1 LTLAP
6 HNPFSVCV
14 CVFGMCCLVSPCLR
28 HNFVEFAT
36 PLLFVSS
43 TASANSL
50 QVSRNFN
57 NDMGKMKAWISGPRS
72 QDYQNGQKTSKE
84 MLVHPHHRSGMVYW
98 QRTHQRSQGQDQ
110 NTGAGLLGR
119 FHHSNKARRRRV
131 LQLGIVRLGRG
142 SACSVSLS

>member
-1 LTLAP
+1 
-6 HNPFSVCV
+6 
-14 CVFGMCCLVSPCLR
+14 
-28 HNFVEFAT
+28 VEFAT

-84 MLVHPHHRSGMVYW
+84 MLVHAHTTEAEWFIGNALISARKDKTKTRAQGYLEDFTTATKQDAEEYFNSGLY
-98 QRTHQRSQGQDQ
+98 
-110 NTGAGLLGR
+110 ALAEEAL
-119 FHHSNKARRRRV
+119 A
-131 LQLGIVRLGRG
+131 QL
-142 SACSVSLS
+142 A